1 MNTLIESISKQI
13 EIHRIYCWTD
23 TQIFIGWIRQQT
35 KTWKVWIQNR
45 VNKIRNF
52 LHLNSW
58 KFIQTNKNP
67 ADIGTRRTKPDSLLS
82 KTLWWKGPS
91 LLNSLQYS
99 FDSCCVCC
107 EGRDACSFVG
117 CKTSGWEPGDKIDV
131 EEKRVV
137 VMMKGT
143 VKVVSVINAINNV
156 ERFSCLE
163 RMLRVTTFVLRF
175 CTKLFERLK
184 GKVDKLVGVEDVMK
198 ETCLTVDE
206 LVDAERCWVRYEQTL
221 MSSESEKLEKLKD
234 SLNLFYDKSGLL

>member
-82 KTLWWKGPS
+82 KTLW
-91 LLNSLQYS
+91 
-99 FDSCCVCC
+99 
-107 EGRDACSFVG
+107 
-117 CKTSGWEPGDKIDV
+117 
-131 EEKRVV
+131 
-137 VMMKGT
+137 
-143 VKVVSVINAINNV
+143 
-156 ERFSCLE
+156 
-163 RMLRVTTFVLRF
+163 
-175 CTKLFERLK
+175 
-184 GKVDKLVGVEDVMK
+184 
-198 ETCLTVDE
+198 
-206 LVDAERCWVRYEQTL
+206 
-221 MSSESEKLEKLKD
+221 
-234 SLNLFYDKSGLL
+234 